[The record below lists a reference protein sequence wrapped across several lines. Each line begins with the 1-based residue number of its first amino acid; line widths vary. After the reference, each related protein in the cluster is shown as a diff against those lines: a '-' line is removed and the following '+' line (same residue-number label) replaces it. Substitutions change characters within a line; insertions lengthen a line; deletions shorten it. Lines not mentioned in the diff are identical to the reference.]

1 MKVDYDAIIVGSG
14 PNGLAAAIRLQQEG
28 LSVLIIEA
36 KATIGGGMRTTEL
49 TLPGFKHDVCSAV
62 HPMAVASPFFKTL
75 PLQQHGLE
83 FIYPEFSAAHPFDG
97 GSAAVLAKSLEET
110 ANLLKEDAAAYLKLF
125 QPIVNNWSKIDEDL
139 LAPLHFPK
147 HPLLLAQFGLN
158 ALQSSL
164 SLARRFKTKEA
175 QGLWAGMTSHAVL
188 PLSYLS
194 TSAIGLVLTAVGH
207 IYGWPIPKGGSQTL
221 ADALAAYFISLG
233 GTIQTNTPVASLSRL
248 PAAKAVLF
256 DVSPLQLLE
265 IAGYKFSGI
274 YKWQLERY
282 KFGMGVFKVDWALD
296 APVPFSA
303 RECLRASTV
312 HIGNTIEEIA
322 AAEQQTAKG
331 KHVEKPFVM
340 FSQPSLFDA
349 TRAPVGK
356 HTAWGYCH
364 VPNGS
369 EEDRTE
375 AIEKQI
381 ERFAPGFRERIIG
394 RHVMNTK
401 EMQAYNPNY
410 IGGDVN
416 GGSIDITQ
424 LFTRPALRASPY
436 RTSHKGLYIC
446 SASTPPGGG
455 VHGMSGFHA
464 AEQVLKDIFIKK

>member
-1 MKVDYDAIIVGSG
+1 MKTEYDAIIVGSG

-28 LSVLIIEA
+28 LSVLLLEA
-36 KATIGGGMRTTEL
+36 KATVGGGMRTAEL

-75 PLQQHGLE
+75 PLQKHGLE
-83 FIYPEFSAAHPFDG
+83 FIYPEFSVAHPFDG
-97 GSAAVLAKSLEET
+97 GTAALLMKSIEKT
-110 ANLLKEDAAAYLKLF
+110 ANLLKEDEVSYLKLF
-125 QPIVNNWSKIDEDL
+125 RPIVENWSEIDDDL

-147 HPLLLAQFGLN
+147 HPLKLAQFGFK
-158 ALQSSL
+158 ALL
-164 SLARRFKTKEA
+164 PALTLARRFKTKEA
-175 QGLWAGMTSHAVL
+175 QGLWAGLTSHAVL

-207 IYGWPIPKGGSQTL
+207 LHGWPIPKGGSQSL
-221 ADALAAYFISLG
+221 ADALALHFISLG
-233 GTIQTNTPVASLSRL
+233 GKIETNRPVHSLKEL
-248 PAAKAVLF
+248 PSAKAVLF
-256 DVSPLQLLE
+256 DVSPKQLVE
-265 IAGYKFSGI
+265 IAGYKFSSI
-274 YKWQLERY
+274 YKWQLQRY
-282 KFGMGVFKVDWALD
+282 TFGMGVFKVDWALD
-296 APVPFSA
+296 APVPFTA
-303 RECLRASTV
+303 VECQRASTV
-312 HIGNTIEEIA
+312 HIGNTLEEIA
-322 AAEQQTAKG
+322 TAEHHTANG
-331 KHVEKPFVM
+331 KHIEKPFVL
-340 FSQPSLFDA
+340 FSHPSAFDE
-349 TRAPVGK
+349 TRAPQGK

-401 EMQAYNPNY
+401 DMQAYNPNY

-436 RTSHKGLYIC
+436 RTSRKGLYIC

-464 AEQVLKDIFIKK
+464 AEQVLKDLFKK

>member
-1 MKVDYDAIIVGSG
+1 MKSDYDAIIVGSG

-28 LSVLIIEA
+28 LSVLLLEA
-36 KATIGGGMRTTEL
+36 KSTIGGGMRTTEL

-75 PLQQHGLE
+75 PLQKHGLE
-83 FIYPEFSAAHPFDG
+83 FIYPEFSVAHPFDG
-97 GSAAVLAKSLEET
+97 GTSAVLTKSLEQT
-110 ANLLKEDAAAYLKLF
+110 AGLLKEDEAAYLNLF
-125 QPIVNNWSKIDEDL
+125 RPIVESWSKIDEDL

-147 HPLLLAQFGLN
+147 HPLTLAQFGLK
-158 ALQSSL
+158 ALL
-164 SLARRFKTKEA
+164 PAVTLAKRFKTQEA
-175 QGLWAGMTSHAVL
+175 KGLWAGMTSHSVL

-207 IYGWPIPKGGSQTL
+207 LHGWPIPKGGSQSL
-221 ADALAAYFISLG
+221 ADALAAHFISLG
-233 GTIQTNTPVASLSRL
+233 GKIETNRPINSLNDL
-248 PAAKAVLF
+248 PSAKAVLF
-256 DVSPLQLLE
+256 DVSPKQLLE
-265 IAGYKFSGI
+265 IAGYKFSSI

-282 KFGMGVFKVDWALD
+282 AFGMGVFKVDWALD
-296 APVPFSA
+296 AAVPFTA
-303 RECLRASTV
+303 AECQRASTV
-312 HIGNTIEEIA
+312 HIGNTLGEIA
-322 AAEQQTAKG
+322 VAEQHTSNG
-331 KHVEKPFVM
+331 KHVEKPFVL
-340 FSQPSLFDA
+340 FSQPSVLDD
-349 TRAPVGK
+349 TRAPQGK

-401 EMQAYNPNY
+401 DMQTYNPNY

-436 RTSHKGLYIC
+436 RTSRKGLYIC

-464 AEQVLKDIFIKK
+464 AEQVLKDLFKK